1 MAKSKFN
8 INKYKDSQSKCYAMH
23 CETEEEA
30 RIFLKYLHSQG
41 RKWVDNVNYMTRMS
55 YETYGSETCY
65 FFNEGTYGGRDRMD
79 ISNEILLSFSDYD
92 WEEYEDKELTLT
104 DKDVVALDNFLSSFV
119 NQGVSL

>member
-23 CETEEEA
+23 CDTEEEA

-41 RKWVDNVNYMTRMS
+41 RKWIDNVSYMTRMS

-65 FFNEGTYGGRDRMD
+65 FFNEGTYGGRDRID
-79 ISNEILLSFSDYD
+79 ISNEILLSFSDFEWD
-92 WEEYEDKELTLT
+92 WYSNKDVELT
-104 DKDVVALDNFLSSFV
+104 DKDHKQFEKFLSVCLS
-119 NQGVSL
+119 